1 MKSFAQTLSDQ
12 LANLAKQQRFA
23 AVGAL
28 TDTAFEMR
36 AAVQT
41 AMRSGFD
48 RPTPF
53 VLSGV
58 RVQTPQQLGSLEAG
72 VQIDPEG
79 TQASP
84 EDVLRAEVHG
94 GTRGLKGAERR
105 LQAVGLM
112 LPGSFMVP
120 SKELLAQ
127 GQLVDASGNVRGSF
141 IRTLLSYLQA
151 FNTAGFTANA
161 SKRTRDRIAAKGK
174 SANGFATINGVAYF
188 VSRGRGERNGKQQ
201 HLPAGIWAK
210 RGIHGSKVY
219 PVFLFVSAPRYTE
232 RLRFFEICR
241 NVSER
246 TFPVRYQARLARA
259 LATAK

>member
-1 MKSFAQTLSDQ
+1 MIERDM
-12 LANLAKQQRFA
+12 ANLAKQHRFA

-36 AAVQT
+36 GAVQS

-58 RVQTPQQLGSLEAG
+58 KVFGAYEPSPGRLEAE
-72 VQIDPEG
+72 VYIDTEG

-84 EDVLRAEVHG
+84 EDVLRPEVHG
-94 GTRGLKGAERR
+94 GARNLKGAERR

-127 GQLVDASGNVRGSF
+127 GQLVDAYGNVRGSF

-161 SKRTRDRIAAKGK
+161 TRKTRDRIAAKGK
-174 SANGFATINGVAYF
+174 SAGGFATINGVAYF
-188 VSRGRGERNGKQQ
+188 VSKGRGERNGRQQ

-210 RGIHGSKVY
+210 RGIHGSKIY
-219 PVFLFVSAPRYTE
+219 PVFLFVSSPRYTE
-232 RLRFFEICR
+232 RLRFFDICR

-246 TFPVRYQARLARA
+246 TFPVKFKARLARA